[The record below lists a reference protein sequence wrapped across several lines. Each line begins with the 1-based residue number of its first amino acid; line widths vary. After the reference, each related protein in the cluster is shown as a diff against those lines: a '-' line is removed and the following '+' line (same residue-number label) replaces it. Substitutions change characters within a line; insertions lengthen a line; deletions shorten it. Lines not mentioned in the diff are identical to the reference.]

1 MHGRVMEMVARKMNA
16 TDFGSEMPSKRG
28 KTIAS
33 TGSGT
38 LTNLATSPTGQ
49 IR

>member
-1 MHGRVMEMVARKMNA
+1 MRGRVMEMVARKMNV

-33 TGSGT
+33 VGN
-38 LTNLATSPTGQ
+38 NLYLHRLSVGAL
-49 IR
+49 

>member
-1 MHGRVMEMVARKMNA
+1 MEMVARKMNA

-28 KTIAS
+28 KTITSVQS

-38 LTNLATSPTGQ
+38 PTNLATSPTGQ